1 MTIRALPMASGASGP
16 ARPESAITNRKMK
29 VPTNSVSSFAASF
42 IVDANVGR
50 DGREAV
56 AYRLL
61 NVPRCVTGAGP
72 SRHGDRSLHAPLAV
86 AVHCAPHRVGPLFE
100 VDLEVGRRCL
110 RHQVG
115 VRDLAAIRGGDVQV
129 VRKVTP
135 VLKLEDVSAGLE
147 AQRARIDLELAL

>member
-1 MTIRALPMASGASGP
+1 MTIRALPMASGANGP

-50 DGREAV
+50 DGREA
-56 AYRLL
+56 AA
-61 NVPRCVTGAGP
+61 PHCVISARP

-86 AVHCAPHRVGPLFE
+86 AGHCAPHRVCPLLE
-100 VDLEVGRRCL
+100 VDLEVGRSCL

-115 VRDLAAIRGGDVQV
+115 VSDLA
-129 VRKVTP
+129 
-135 VLKLEDVSAGLE
+135 
-147 AQRARIDLELAL
+147 